1 MIARLWHGVTSH
13 ENKNEYEHLLRGE
26 ILPGIHRVEG
36 YRGAY
41 LLRREVPEG
50 AEFVTLTIFD
60 SMDAVRRFAGDD
72 VESAVVPEGSPQA
85 ARASIGV
92 RSTIRSWQSPETRG
106 TRQAPQLRARRPSF
120 SSCFETAAASSEM
133 KSSMRAGSTV
143 RLTPAQTRRSC
154 SSE

>member
-72 VESAVVPEGSPQA
+72 VESAVVPE
-85 ARASIGV
+85 
-92 RSTIRSWQSPETRG
+92 E
-106 TRQAPQLRARRPSF
+106 ARRLLARF
-120 SSCFETAAASSEM
+120 D
-133 KSSMRAGSTV
+133 
-143 RLTPAQTRRSC
+143 RRSVHYTILA
-154 SSE
+154 EL